1 MSECRYFHID
11 AGKGLRRLPTLADA
25 LLSKQAGGYLWMD
38 LLDPT
43 RADLDAL
50 AKPLGIHALAVED
63 CLDEDQVPK
72 IEDYPGH
79 NLILFNRY
87 ACAHKQLTV
96 EEVDALQGKDFL
108 VTVNRRGGT
117 GPRAFER
124 IEELAGLDIANVEKG
139 PDFLLH
145 VILDH
150 TVDGKLATIEAI
162 EEDIEVAKEETFRA
176 LEVAFDYH
184 HIFLPWG
191 FYDDQWFPWRAHPR
205 WQEYRRRL
213 NFPPN

>member
-1 MSECRYFHID
+1 M
-11 AGKGLRRLPTLADA
+11 
-25 LLSKQAGGYLWMD
+25 
-38 LLDPT
+38 
-43 RADLDAL
+43 
-50 AKPLGIHALAVED
+50 
-63 CLDEDQVPK
+63 PK

-87 ACAHKQLTV
+87 AYAHKQLTV
-96 EEVDALQGKDFL
+96 EEVDFLQGKDFL

-150 TVDGKLATIEAI
+150 TVDSKLATIEAI
-162 EEDIEVAKEETFRA
+162 EDDIEAEEEETFRT
-176 LEVAFDYH
+176 LEVAFEYH

-191 FYDDQWFPWRAHPR
+191 LYDDHWFPWRADPR